1 MFKVKL
7 HETHESYPRLDTAV
21 RATANQSN
29 LPTKNALWRV
39 GQRHQLR
46 VG

>member
-1 MFKVKL
+1 MKVTL
-7 HETHESYPRLDTAV
+7 ELRRAV
-21 RATANQSN
+21 LQVW
-29 LPTKNALWRV
+29 LPIRIVHRYKGALWRV

>member
-1 MFKVKL
+1 MRRMK
-7 HETHESYPRLDTAV
+7 SYPRLDTAV

-29 LPTKNALWRV
+29 FPIENALWRV